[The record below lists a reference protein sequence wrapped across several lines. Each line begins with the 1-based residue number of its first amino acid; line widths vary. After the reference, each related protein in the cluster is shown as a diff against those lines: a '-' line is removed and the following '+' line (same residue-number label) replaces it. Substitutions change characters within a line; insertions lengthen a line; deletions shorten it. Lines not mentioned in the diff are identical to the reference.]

1 MHQQILIAESAYT
14 PPPAGSGWDPSL
26 KGTSVTLSNGDL
38 DAAKAGAGYETV
50 YGTQGRSSGRYAFE
64 IVTTVLPS
72 LSTLL
77 VGVADKTN
85 TAGMLITF
93 IGNNSGPVEAIG
105 WNNHTTSRY
114 YKRMTVGNANGTTMS
129 LSAYNLGDVVTFD
142 VDMDANTLSFYKNGS
157 LVTPSGIAI
166 TPGKTYFPAASIQSG
181 AAVRIRSTGL
191 SYPPSGATA
200 WG

>member
-1 MHQQILIAESAYT
+1 MHQQILIAASAYT
-14 PPPAGSGWDPSL
+14 PPPTGSGWDPSL
-26 KGTSVTLSNGDL
+26 KGTNVTLSNGDL

-64 IVTTVLPS
+64 IVTTVLPA
-72 LSTLL
+72 LSTLM

-85 TAGMLITF
+85 TAGMLVTF

-114 YKRMTVGNANGTTMS
+114 FKRMTVGNVNGTTMS
-129 LSAYNLGDVVTFD
+129 LSAYNLGDVVTID
-142 VDMDANTLSFYKNGS
+142 VDMGANTLTFYKNGAV
-157 LVTPSGIAI
+157 VTPSGIAI
-166 TPGKTYFPAASIQSG
+166 TSGKTYYPAASIQSG
-181 AAVRIRSTGL
+181 SAVRIRTTGL
-191 SYPPSGATA
+191 SYLPSGATA